1 MAMKKSEIKEN
12 QFANA
17 TMPNLVVPPQ
27 AQPVQAQAPQQ
38 VVAPAPAP
46 ATTTTTTDKENT
58 DSEKVRMSIY
68 VKKDSKRIIE
78 GYAKAKNTS
87 VSQIL
92 TDILDEFAQKNQAY
106 ANEYFALQS
115 KIEQMTAEFNNKM
128 SQ

>member
-1 MAMKKSEIKEN
+1 MAMKKSDIQQKN
-12 QFANA
+12 QFATA
-17 TMPNLVVPPQ
+17 SMPNLVTP
-27 AQPVQAQAPQQ
+27 PVQAQAPQQ
-38 VVAPAPAP
+38 VVAPA
-46 ATTTTTTDKENT
+46 TTTTAKENT

>member
-1 MAMKKSEIKEN
+1 MAMKKSDIQQKN
-12 QFANA
+12 QFATA
-17 TMPNLVVPPQ
+17 SMPNLVTP
-27 AQPVQAQAPQQ
+27 PVQAQAPQQ
-38 VVAPAPAP
+38 VVATALA
-46 ATTTTTTDKENT
+46 TTTTDKENT

-115 KIEQMTAEFNNKM
+115 KIEQMTAEFNSKM
-128 SQ
+128 AQ

>member
-17 TMPNLVVPPQ
+17 TMPNLVVPPVQQAQ
-27 AQPVQAQAPQQ
+27 AQPVQQ
-38 VVAPAPAP
+38 VVATP
-46 ATTTTTTDKENT
+46 ATITTAKEN

-68 VKKDSKRIIE
+68 VKKDSKHIIE

-115 KIEQMTAEFNNKM
+115 KIEQMTAEFNSKM
-128 SQ
+128 EQ

>member
-38 VVAPAPAP
+38 VVAP

-106 ANEYFALQS
+106 ANEYFALQH
-115 KIEQMTAEFNNKM
+115 KIKAMTAEFNSKM

>member
-27 AQPVQAQAPQQ
+27 AQPVQTQAPQQ
-38 VVAPAPAP
+38 VVAPA
-46 ATTTTTTDKENT
+46 TTTTTTAKENT

-106 ANEYFALQS
+106 ANEYFALQD
-115 KIEQMTAEFNNKM
+115 KIKAMTAEFNNKM
-128 SQ
+128 AQ

>member
-27 AQPVQAQAPQQ
+27 VQPVQAQAPQQ
-38 VVAPAPAP
+38 VVAT
-46 ATTTTTTDKENT
+46 ATTTTAKENT

-68 VKKDSKRIIE
+68 VRKSSKRIID

-128 SQ
+128 AQ

>member
-38 VVAPAPAP
+38 VVATAPA
-46 ATTTTTTDKENT
+46 TTDKENT

-87 VSQIL
+87 VSKIL

>member
-38 VVAPAPAP
+38 VVATA
-46 ATTTTTTDKENT
+46 TTTTDKENT

-106 ANEYFALQS
+106 ANEYFALQD
-115 KIEQMTAEFNNKM
+115 KIKAMTAEFNSKM
-128 SQ
+128 AQ

>member
-17 TMPNLVVPPQ
+17 SMPNLVTP
-27 AQPVQAQAPQQ
+27 PVQAQTPQVQQ
-38 VVAPAPAP
+38 VVAPAT
-46 ATTTTTTDKENT
+46 ATTTTAKENT

-68 VKKDSKRIIE
+68 VKKDSKHIIE

-128 SQ
+128 AQ

>member
-38 VVAPAPAP
+38 VVATAPA
-46 ATTTTTTDKENT
+46 TTDKENT

-68 VKKDSKRIIE
+68 VKQDSKRIIE

-115 KIEQMTAEFNNKM
+115 KIEQMTAEFNSKM
-128 SQ
+128 AQ

>member
-38 VVAPAPAP
+38 VVAPA
-46 ATTTTTTDKENT
+46 TTTTTTTTAKENT

-106 ANEYFALQS
+106 ANEYFALQD
-115 KIEQMTAEFNNKM
+115 KIKAMTAEFNSKM
-128 SQ
+128 AQ

>member
-1 MAMKKSEIKEN
+1 MAMKKSDIQQKN
-12 QFANA
+12 QFATA
-17 TMPNLVVPPQ
+17 SMPNLVTP
-27 AQPVQAQAPQQ
+27 PVQAQAPQQ
-38 VVAPAPAP
+38 VVATALA
-46 ATTTTTTDKENT
+46 TTTTDKENT

-92 TDILDEFAQKNQAY
+92 TDILDEFAQKNQSY
-106 ANEYFALQS
+106 TNEYFALQS
-115 KIEQMTAEFNNKM
+115 KIEQMTSEFNSKM

>member
-1 MAMKKSEIKEN
+1 MAMKKSDIQQKN
-12 QFANA
+12 QFATA
-17 TMPNLVVPPQ
+17 SMPNLVTP
-27 AQPVQAQAPQQ
+27 PVQAQAPQQ
-38 VVAPAPAP
+38 VVAPA
-46 ATTTTTTDKENT
+46 TTTTTTAKENT

-115 KIEQMTAEFNNKM
+115 KIEQMTAEFNSKM
-128 SQ
+128 AQ

>member
-38 VVAPAPAP
+38 VVAPA
-46 ATTTTTTDKENT
+46 TTTTTTSKENT

-106 ANEYFALQS
+106 ANEYFALQD
-115 KIEQMTAEFNNKM
+115 KIKAMTAEFNNKM
-128 SQ
+128 AQ

>member
-38 VVAPAPAP
+38 VVAP

-106 ANEYFALQS
+106 ANEYFALQD
-115 KIEQMTAEFNNKM
+115 KFEQMTAEFNNKM
-128 SQ
+128 AQ

>member
-38 VVAPAPAP
+38 VVATAP
-46 ATTTTTTDKENT
+46 ATTAKENT

-128 SQ
+128 AQ

>member
-17 TMPNLVVPPQ
+17 TMPNLVVPPVQQAQ
-27 AQPVQAQAPQQ
+27 AQPVQQ
-38 VVAPAPAP
+38 VVATP
-46 ATTTTTTDKENT
+46 ATTAKEN

-68 VKKDSKRIIE
+68 VKKDSKHIIE

-128 SQ
+128 AQ

>member
-1 MAMKKSEIKEN
+1 MAMKKSDIQQKN
-12 QFANA
+12 QFATA
-17 TMPNLVVPPQ
+17 SMPNLVTP
-27 AQPVQAQAPQQ
+27 PVQAQAPQQ
-38 VVAPAPAP
+38 VVATALA
-46 ATTTTTTDKENT
+46 TTTTDKENT

-106 ANEYFALQS
+106 ANEYFALQD
-115 KIEQMTAEFNNKM
+115 KIKAMTAEFNSKM
-128 SQ
+128 AQ

>member
-38 VVAPAPAP
+38 VVAPA
-46 ATTTTTTDKENT
+46 TTTTDKENT

-106 ANEYFALQS
+106 ANEYFALQD
-115 KIEQMTAEFNNKM
+115 KIKAMTAEFNSKM
-128 SQ
+128 AQ

>member
-38 VVAPAPAP
+38 VVATALA
-46 ATTTTTTDKENT
+46 TTTTDKENT

>member
-38 VVAPAPAP
+38 VVATAPA
-46 ATTTTTTDKENT
+46 TTDKENT

-106 ANEYFALQS
+106 ANEYFALQD
-115 KIEQMTAEFNNKM
+115 KIKAMTAEFNSKM

>member
-1 MAMKKSEIKEN
+1 MAIKKSEIKEN

-38 VVAPAPAP
+38 VVAP

-87 VSQIL
+87 VSKIL

-106 ANEYFALQS
+106 ANEYFALQD
-115 KIEQMTAEFNNKM
+115 KIKAMTAEFNNKM
-128 SQ
+128 AQ

>member
-1 MAMKKSEIKEN
+1 MAMKKSDIQQKN
-12 QFANA
+12 QFATA
-17 TMPNLVVPPQ
+17 SMPNLVTP
-27 AQPVQAQAPQQ
+27 PVQAQAPQQ
-38 VVAPAPAP
+38 VVA
-46 ATTTTTTDKENT
+46 TTTTDKENT

-87 VSQIL
+87 VSKIL

-128 SQ
+128 AQ

>member
-1 MAMKKSEIKEN
+1 MAMKKSDIQQKN
-12 QFANA
+12 QFATA
-17 TMPNLVVPPQ
+17 SMPNLVTP
-27 AQPVQAQAPQQ
+27 PVQAQAPQQ
-38 VVAPAPAP
+38 VVATALA
-46 ATTTTTTDKENT
+46 TTTTDKENT

-87 VSQIL
+87 VSKIL

-115 KIEQMTAEFNNKM
+115 KIEQMTAEFNSKM
-128 SQ
+128 AQ

>member
-38 VVAPAPAP
+38 VVAP

-128 SQ
+128 AQ

>member
-17 TMPNLVVPPQ
+17 TMPNLVVPPVQQAQ
-27 AQPVQAQAPQQ
+27 AQPVQQ
-38 VVAPAPAP
+38 VVATATP
-46 ATTTTTTDKENT
+46 ATTAKEN

-68 VKKDSKRIIE
+68 VRKSSKRIIE

>member
-38 VVAPAPAP
+38 VVAP

-87 VSQIL
+87 VSKIL

-106 ANEYFALQS
+106 ANEYFALQN
-115 KIEQMTAEFNNKM
+115 KIEQMTAEFNSKM

>member
-27 AQPVQAQAPQQ
+27 
-38 VVAPAPAP
+38 VVAP

-106 ANEYFALQS
+106 ANEYFALQD
-115 KIEQMTAEFNNKM
+115 KIKAMTAEFNNKM
-128 SQ
+128 AK

>member
-1 MAMKKSEIKEN
+1 MAMKKSDIQQKN
-12 QFANA
+12 QFATA
-17 TMPNLVVPPQ
+17 SMPNLVTP
-27 AQPVQAQAPQQ
+27 PVQAQAPQQ
-38 VVAPAPAP
+38 VVAP

-87 VSQIL
+87 VSKIL

-106 ANEYFALQS
+106 ANEYFALQD
-115 KIEQMTAEFNNKM
+115 KIKAMTAEFNNKM
-128 SQ
+128 AQ

>member
-1 MAMKKSEIKEN
+1 MKKSEIKEN

-38 VVAPAPAP
+38 VVAPA
-46 ATTTTTTDKENT
+46 TTTTDKENT

-115 KIEQMTAEFNNKM
+115 KIEQMTAEFNSKM
-128 SQ
+128 AQ

>member
-38 VVAPAPAP
+38 VVAPA
-46 ATTTTTTDKENT
+46 TTTTDKENT

-87 VSQIL
+87 VSKIL

-115 KIEQMTAEFNNKM
+115 KIEQMTAEFNSKM
-128 SQ
+128 AQ

>member
-38 VVAPAPAP
+38 VVAPA
-46 ATTTTTTDKENT
+46 TTTTAKENT

-106 ANEYFALQS
+106 ANEYFALQD
-115 KIEQMTAEFNNKM
+115 KIKAMTAEFNNKM
-128 SQ
+128 AQ

>member
-38 VVAPAPAP
+38 VVAPA
-46 ATTTTTTDKENT
+46 TTTTDKENT

-115 KIEQMTAEFNNKM
+115 KIEQMTAEFNSKM
-128 SQ
+128 AQ

>member
-38 VVAPAPAP
+38 VVAP

-115 KIEQMTAEFNNKM
+115 KIEQMTAEFNSKM
-128 SQ
+128 AQ

>member
-1 MAMKKSEIKEN
+1 MAMKKSDIQQKN
-12 QFANA
+12 QFATA
-17 TMPNLVVPPQ
+17 SMPNLVTP
-27 AQPVQAQAPQQ
+27 PVQAQAPQQ
-38 VVAPAPAP
+38 VVAPAL
-46 ATTTTTTDKENT
+46 ATTTTAKENT

-115 KIEQMTAEFNNKM
+115 KIEQMTAEFNSKM
-128 SQ
+128 AQ